1 MQANIMPKN
10 CIRSNFTALNHTKA
24 LRHEGGELGYSRK
37 LTTNHTNNTNK
48 EECEGGASLTT
59 RRGGERG
66 GWRAN
71 VLMSRFVS
79 SAVRGETRPIPA
91 RQAGTD
97 KNVRATG

>member
-1 MQANIMPKN
+1 MPKN
-10 CIRSNFTALNHTKA
+10 CIKSNFTALNHTKA

-48 EECEGGASLTT
+48 EGSAKGARDLTT

-79 SAVRGETRPIPA
+79 SAVRGETRPILA